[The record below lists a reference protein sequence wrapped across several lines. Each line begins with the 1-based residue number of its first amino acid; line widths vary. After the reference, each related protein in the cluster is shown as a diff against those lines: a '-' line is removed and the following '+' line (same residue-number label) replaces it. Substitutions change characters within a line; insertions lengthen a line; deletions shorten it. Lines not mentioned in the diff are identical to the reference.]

1 MLVEII
7 YLQTNIKS
15 EVEEN
20 SAPLLLS
27 DISECPEGISETMQ
41 LSQSLP
47 WLFWHTFSQIYF
59 PLHHFPE

>member
-27 DISECPEGISETMQ
+27 DISECPEGISETVQ
-41 LSQSLP
+41 LSL
-47 WLFWHTFSQIYF
+47 L
-59 PLHHFPE
+59 